1 MQRILFILLV
11 LVCGCSESGDD
22 DTSTGSSC
30 STTVDCAGECG
41 GSAVLDCNDECNGT
55 ATEDNCGVCDSNA
68 SNDDT
73 TCTEDCLGVWGSTT
87 PAPEIADIDD
97 GCDLPVGYL
106 YLLSD
111 GKVLYNSPENIKGFQ
126 FVLDGGTANTTVTY
140 ANGDAGTAGMLIN
153 GMHNAT
159 DGYLV
164 LGYSMTGA
172 IVAAGCGTLTEL
184 TIDAG
189 STITGLSSLVIAGE
203 TTGSSID
210 LQYYSCTD

>member
-97 GCDLPVGYL
+97 GCDLVSEIHKHHQDKIPNIFFLVQASVYEKPVHGSAYWPS
-106 YLLSD
+106 LLSA
-111 GKVLYNSPENIKGFQ
+111 LF
-126 FVLDGGTANTTVTY
+126 F
-140 ANGDAGTAGMLIN
+140 
-153 GMHNAT
+153 
-159 DGYLV
+159 
-164 LGYSMTGA
+164 
-172 IVAAGCGTLTEL
+172 
-184 TIDAG
+184 
-189 STITGLSSLVIAGE
+189 SSL
-203 TTGSSID
+203 
-210 LQYYSCTD
+210 